1 MDVQT
6 VCAGHLANVARTA
19 KRKKRRDIEGTNLA
33 TSTVWRHIET
43 DYQVRQ
49 VVFDAKNYQSVGRD
63 EYRQMSTYLN
73 GPYGRLGFLITRD
86 EDENFRAGA
95 ELDWVRE
102 INTQE
107 NKLIIRL
114 SYKFFHRLLS
124 KLQP

>member
-1 MDVQT
+1 MVPDGRPDGLCWSPSEC
-6 VCAGHLANVARTA
+6 CANGQAV
-19 KRKKRRDIEGTNLA
+19 KRRDIEGTNLA

-114 SYKFFHRLLS
+114 
-124 KLQP
+124 